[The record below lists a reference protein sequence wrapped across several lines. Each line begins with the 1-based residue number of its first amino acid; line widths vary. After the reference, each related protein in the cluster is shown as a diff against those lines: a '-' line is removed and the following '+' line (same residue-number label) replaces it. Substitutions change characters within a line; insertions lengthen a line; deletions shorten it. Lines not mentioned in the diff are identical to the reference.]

1 MSSRIAG
8 LTLAL
13 ALSAAALS
21 ACHSRSRASE
31 AAAPPASA
39 AEGAA
44 FLAKMGKTAGV
55 QTLPDGLEYKVVRSG
70 PASGQSPKLGDEVKV
85 NYQGTLIDGT
95 VFDSSYARGEPAVFT
110 VGEVV
115 PGWNEALQKMRPG
128 DVWYLYIPA
137 NLAYGDEGAGP
148 IPAGAVLVF
157 KIELLGVLPHAAGG
171 AQG

>member
-1 MSSRIAG
+1 MSSRLAS
-8 LTLAL
+8 LTMAL

-21 ACHSRSRASE
+21 ACQSRSRASE
-31 AAAPPASA
+31 AQPPASA

-44 FLAKMGKTAGV
+44 FLAKMAKTPGV
-55 QTLPDGLEYKVVRSG
+55 QSLPDGLEYKVLHSG
-70 PASGQSPKLGDEVKV
+70 PADGQSPKLGDEVKV

-95 VFDSSYARGEPAVFT
+95 VFDSSYDRGEPAVFT

-148 IPAGAVLVF
+148 IPAGSVLVF
-157 KIELLGVLPHAAGG
+157 KIELLGVLPHGGG
-171 AQG
+171 AAEG

>member
-1 MSSRIAG
+1 M
-8 LTLAL
+8 LAL
-13 ALSAAALS
+13 GLSAAALC
-21 ACHSRSRASE
+21 ACQARSRASE
-31 AAAPPASA
+31 AAAPAPSA

-44 FLAKMGKTAGV
+44 FLTKMAKTPGV
-55 QTLPDGLEYKVVRSG
+55 QTLPDGLEYKVARSG
-70 PASGQSPKLGDEVKV
+70 PANGQSPKLGDEVKV

-95 VFDSSYARGEPAVFT
+95 VFDSSYDRGEPTVFT

-137 NLAYGDEGAGP
+137 KLAYGDQGAGP
-148 IPAGAVLVF
+148 IPPGAVLVF
-157 KIELLGVLPHAAGG
+157 KIELLGVLPHGAGD